1 MAEAMG
7 KTPRLVEWSGD
18 DIKGTTCQPET
29 MILWEGIELIG
40 CPRGTG
46 MKTQIVQGVIYTV
59 VYIDDQTVVLQM
71 RKEYTERLNPED
83 EDDEVKQHDGIIADK
98 FDDEETGIRWATVF
112 FTDNEQRQVKLSQCY
127 PTAKRAFSY
136 LTGCFATVAADGM
149 DIAIER
155 AGQLCQV
162 ADSAATAM
170 KRGLPMTL

>member
-1 MAEAMG
+1 MHRDNLKE
-7 KTPRLVEWSGD
+7 GD
-18 DIKGTTCQPET
+18 C
-29 MILWEGIELIG
+29 
-40 CPRGTG
+40 
-46 MKTQIVQGVIYTV
+46 VQVTF
-59 VYIDDQTVVLQM
+59 
-71 RKEYTERLNPED
+71 ED
-83 EDDEVKQHDGIIADK
+83 EDEEVKQHDGIIADK

-127 PTAKRAFSY
+127 PTAQRPFSW

-170 KRGLPMTL
+170 KRGLPKQKGWHKDDVNGRPSSGGNVEPRRRHPRRRVRRR